1 MAMFS
6 AINVSKCYMKFHDQK
21 LALRAFAQ
29 QEKRVVVQNK
39 RDCKTAMQKLSVV
52 SRGPQEPVANG
63 YYCARTNK
71 VVHTG
76 LQADI
81 HKALKFLQHNYERY
95 RKEDTDKVLLF
106 WALKYNLTHHYFIHN
121 KMPIK
126 PGAARGLETVLKT
139 SVHGKTDAG
148 AQNSR
153 SGVFPAGKLKGPK
166 YATIKL
172 Y

>member
-1 MAMFS
+1 M
-6 AINVSKCYMKFHDQK
+6 
-21 LALRAFAQ
+21 
-29 QEKRVVVQNK
+29 QNK
-39 RDCKTAMQKLSVV
+39 RGCKPAMQKLSVV
-52 SRGPQEPVANG
+52 NKGPQQPVVQS
-63 YYCARTNK
+63 YYDTRTQK
-71 VVHTG
+71 VHHTG
-76 LQADI
+76 LQTDI
-81 HKALKFLQHNYERY
+81 HKALKFLQNNYERY

-126 PGAARGLETVLKT
+126 PGAAKGLETVLKT
-139 SVHGKTDAG
+139 CVHGKTDVG
-148 AQNSR
+148 TQNSR

>member
-1 MAMFS
+1 M
-6 AINVSKCYMKFHDQK
+6 
-21 LALRAFAQ
+21 
-29 QEKRVVVQNK
+29 QNK
-39 RDCKTAMQKLSVV
+39 RGCKTAKQKLSVV
-52 SRGPQEPVANG
+52 NGGPQEPVVKG
-63 YYCARTNK
+63 YYCTRTNK

-76 LQADI
+76 LLGDI
-81 HKALKFLQHNYERY
+81 QKAMRFLQNNYERASS
-95 RKEDTDKVLLF
+95 EDTDKVLLF
-106 WALKYNLTHHYFIHN
+106 WALKYNLTHHYCIHN

-126 PGAARGLETVLKT
+126 PGAAKGLETVLKT

-153 SGVFPAGKLKGPK
+153 SGIFPAGKLKGPK